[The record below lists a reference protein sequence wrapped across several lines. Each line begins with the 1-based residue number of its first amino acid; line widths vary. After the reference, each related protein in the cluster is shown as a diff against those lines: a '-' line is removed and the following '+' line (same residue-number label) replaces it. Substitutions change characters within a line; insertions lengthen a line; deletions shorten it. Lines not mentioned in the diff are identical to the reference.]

1 MLRPRPGA
9 LVVGAITM
17 IACTWWLLDS
27 TGPKPSTGHAS
38 APSGGQD
45 LREPRES
52 TLRAQVER
60 DETRTSE
67 PPDRSS
73 PRDPVAVTSSQPHLT
88 LSGYLEDRFAAKR
101 WGPGLYARTQS
112 GHKSA
117 HEVHRSVFA
126 NPDGKRLS
134 AEQWTRLE
142 ELVDSCT
149 REREPV
155 YDHLWSLRKE
165 AMIRAARRGNV
176 EAESYG
182 RPASMRPAD
191 LRQHNDRGEDASAAV
206 AARLAQRLGVDLA
219 EIRFT
224 TTATSQP
231 DGVSKQVI
239 TWFTKDEEPQF
250 FAAEAADRALEER
263 HSRAFREFFRGIR

>member
-1 MLRPRPGA
+1 MRAHRTA
-9 LVVGAITM
+9 LVVAAIT
-17 IACTWWLLDS
+17 ATVSAWWLLGSADPAPPGSS
-27 TGPKPSTGHAS
+27 TS
-38 APSGGQD
+38 AAAGRD
-45 LREPRES
+45 IREPREAS
-52 TLRAQVER
+52 PSVQVDPEH
-60 DETRTSE
+60 TSE
-67 PPDRSS
+67 EPLPDRSAL
-73 PRDPVAVTSSQPHLT
+73 PDPIADASSQPDLT
-88 LSGYLEDRFAAKR
+88 LTGHLEQRFAAKR

-182 RPASMRPAD
+182 RPESMRPAD